1 MICHPEGTEKLIDTR
16 EQRRKERAD
25 RIQHDPKIMGAIR
38 RDQRPKNKPTE
49 HAHSSRRQKV
59 A

>member
-16 EQRRKERAD
+16 EERRKARAD

-38 RDQRPKNKPTE
+38 RDQRPKDQPKQD
-49 HAHSSRRQKV
+49 SKRQKV

>member
-16 EQRRKERAD
+16 DERRKARAD

-38 RDQRPKNKPTE
+38 RDQRPKDQPKQD
-49 HAHSSRRQKV
+49 SKRQKV